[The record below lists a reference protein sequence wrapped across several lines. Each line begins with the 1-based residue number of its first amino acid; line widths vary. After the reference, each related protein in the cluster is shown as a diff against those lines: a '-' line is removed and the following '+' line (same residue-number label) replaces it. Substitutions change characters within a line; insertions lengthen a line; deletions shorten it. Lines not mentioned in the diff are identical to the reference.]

1 MQKSE
6 NKYHSYK
13 ILQAH
18 RNIAISPNITD
29 IVLQN
34 ITDIL
39 YYRRVAQS
47 RTRFP
52 LAQPGKVTLYPLYTI
67 VLIHTWE
74 GNPIKY
80 APDKLKPDDW
90 TNWMRNRA
98 KLFWDLLSG
107 CLSLYFAVKVLL
119 NFSRILIARKL
130 LWKLCQNPA
139 LLFVH
144 SLQSFL
150 SL

>member
-13 ILQAH
+13 ILQA
-18 RNIAISPNITD
+18 IAILQYPQILLIYCITEYHSY

-80 APDKLKPDDW
+80 APDKLKPDD
-90 TNWMRNRA
+90 
-98 KLFWDLLSG
+98 
-107 CLSLYFAVKVLL
+107 
-119 NFSRILIARKL
+119 
-130 LWKLCQNPA
+130 
-139 LLFVH
+139 
-144 SLQSFL
+144 
-150 SL
+150 